1 MSSCSRVPRFTPWF
15 LALTL
20 ALFGVATASAQTFRN
35 QAPPGQS
42 KKYAPD
48 EVLIKFRSEARG
60 SDRAAV
66 RASLNAQPLHNF
78 DFIRVEHVKVR
89 GMSVEK
95 AIERIK
101 NHPQV
106 EYVEPNYEIY
116 ADVVPNDPRFNDLY
130 GMRNTGQTGGTAGA
144 DIKAVLAWDQY
155 TGDPN
160 IKVGV
165 IDTGVDYNHPDLAA
179 NVWTNPGEIPDN
191 DIDDDMNGY
200 VDDVHGYD
208 VVNDDGDPMDDN
220 GHGSHCS
227 GTIAG
232 VGNNNIGVVGVN
244 WNAKIVGIKFLSA
257 GGSGSTAGAIA
268 GVNYAIAVGVKL
280 TSNSWGGGAF
290 SQALLDAINAAG
302 AAGQLFIA
310 AAGNSGVNT
319 DVSAHY
325 PSSYNSA
332 FIVSVA
338 ATDHNDNLASFSNF
352 GATTVDLAAPGVN
365 IVSTTPGNTYQS
377 FSGTSMATP
386 HVSGVAALAMG
397 RFPLVGPL
405 QIKNLILNAADD
417 KPQLAGK
424 VLTGA
429 RLNAFM
435 TIADPDDI
443 APGSITNL
451 ATTNAGS
458 NTMGLTWTATG
469 DDGNTGRATSYEIR
483 YSTSPITDANFGS
496 ATLVAGPD
504 PRTAG
509 TLETFDVTGLA
520 FSTPYY
526 FAIKAFDEFNNP
538 GGLSNIATG
547 TTLGAPDITASPT
560 SFSSELLTG
569 AIETQALTL
578 SNDAAGT
585 LDFTIPTPQVT
596 FSQPPVQ
603 PYQPLAKGEQDTRTG
618 QPVTSGFGGPDGFGY
633 RWVDS
638 DEPNGPAFDWVDI
651 TAVGTLQ
658 SITGDDATSAPVAM
672 GMDFP
677 FYGNTYNSLRVCTNG
692 FLSFTDASDSY
703 ENQALPNAGAP
714 ANLVAPMWDDMDFG
728 SIRRV
733 YTYNDGARYIVS
745 WVAVPHY
752 QTGGPYSFQAIL
764 YPTGEIRFQYL
775 SLVAP
780 TNSATVGIQ
789 NGDKSIGFHVAFNTS
804 YLKNNHAVRIV
815 PVQQWLTVTPT
826 SGRIHAGQS
835 LPLEVRFNALGLL
848 GGNFTGDVNILSND
862 PDEGSV
868 SLPASLHVIGAPD
881 IAVAPATIDFGEVF
895 VGATPVRNVTVSN
908 PGTDALTITGIT
920 SDDPAV
926 TVSPSSFTLQPL
938 AAQVVAVT
946 YAPTSPSSMAAT
958 LSIASNDPDSP
969 VKTVA
974 ATGSAVPAPS
984 FTLTPESFDEAL
996 QTDQFVSRILRVGN
1010 TGGSNYVF
1018 TAEALNLGPAGTVTQ
1033 GTEADI
1039 VPLEKDQPD
1048 VQFGPAPLKFGGPD
1062 VFGYTYKDSDEAGGP
1077 AFSWVDIRP
1086 VGTLITMSGDDT
1098 NTGPFPIGF
1107 NFPFYGQTFSSFRVC
1122 TNGFISFTS
1131 TQNTFTN
1138 STLPNTASATPP
1150 NLLAAFWD
1158 DLHFLTL
1165 NRAWY
1170 YNDGTRL
1177 IVQFQDVPRR
1187 NETPTNTFEIIIYP
1201 NGTVV
1206 YQYLSM
1212 NAVLKN
1218 SATIGIQNAAK
1229 NDGLQVVFNAN
1240 YVKDNLAVRFRP
1252 PAKFLTVNPTS
1263 GTVPPGGF
1271 MNLTVGFDATDLFGG
1286 EYPGAVRIRG
1296 NDPILAQRD
1305 VPARLVVT
1313 GVANVETNPASVAF
1327 GNVFVGFP
1335 GLKQLTVRNTGTDI
1349 LTVSNVTSN
1358 DPAYGVDQ
1366 TAFNI
1371 PPLGNAVIFVSFS
1384 PPAPGSHPATL
1395 TIHSNDP
1402 DSPQL
1407 AVPLSGNGLLAPD
1420 IGSTPGSLSAS
1431 LNIPASQTQTL
1442 TLHNT
1447 GGSDLPFVIGAQIT
1461 AEAVTIHETLELAK
1475 EAQDPRPGIEG
1486 TGGPDVFGYTWRD
1499 SDDPNGPV
1507 FDWVDITGVG
1517 TLLPLTG
1524 DDATTTGIPLGFEFP
1539 YYGNTFQTVNICTN
1553 GWLSFTAT
1561 STEFTNQPLP
1571 SSGAP
1576 NNLLAA
1582 YWDDLTLSTTPRIY
1596 TYRDGTRFIASY
1608 VGVPRLTSGGPY
1620 TFQVILYPSGRIVY
1634 QYLSMQGTRLN
1645 ESSIGIENA
1654 TGTDGLTVVHN
1665 AAYVHDNLAIEFR
1678 TVPDWLTANPTTG
1691 TIPAGGSADISVLF
1705 NTQDLFGGTYNGS
1718 LRIASNDPD
1727 EGVFVVPAS
1736 LLAIGTADI
1745 ASEPASLDFGSLYLT
1760 QSKDLTVEVRNDGSD
1775 VLTIQSGSTGHPSYS
1790 LVGASFP
1797 ITLGFRA
1804 KTTLTVRFA
1813 PTSECAPPDPC
1824 VGNLVL
1830 VSNDPDEGSFS
1841 IPLTGI
1847 GLIPPEA
1854 GTDPTSLRAALATTL
1869 GPTALTRTKTLRV
1882 SNTGGS
1888 PLDFTAA
1895 ALLHL
1900 PAALNVT
1907 PSAEQGKNDPGQ
1919 AGEAVNA
1926 SSGGPDAFGYR
1937 WADSDDPV
1945 QGTPFSWIDITGIG
1959 TQIPFTGDDQN
1970 QGPFPLSFPFTYY
1983 GQTFTSFRAATNGW
1997 VSFTSTQ
2004 TTFTNTV
2011 LPNAASTTPDNLLAA
2026 FWDDLTFSSAGDVYY
2041 HGDASRF
2048 VISYVG
2054 VPRLGSGGPYT
2065 FQIILYPSGTID
2077 FQYQTMSGTRLNE
2090 ATIGIQN
2097 ATKDIGLQVV
2107 FNSAYVKNNHRI
2119 RFSKVPGWLT
2129 VSPASGSIPAGGHM
2143 DLAVGFSAQGLA
2155 DGDYDGGVR
2164 IASNDITDPVI
2175 DVAALLHV
2183 GSIALSSFSVDPGT
2197 LNRASNGNWV
2207 GSLVEPGTG
2216 YDPHEIRTSSLL
2228 LQRSV
2233 PWAAGSPIAYGDK
2246 DADGI
2251 QDGEYKFPRLQL
2263 LSVLPD
2269 GNSVPVEIIGELEDI
2284 TWFSAT
2290 DHIRVLRPRM
2300 ISTAGMQD
2308 DPEKESTGPGPTYSP
2323 GYAMYLAWD
2332 DPEGYTA
2339 DSYDIWYSAD
2349 GGSSWS
2355 LLAGGLQTHHYT
2367 WTVPTQPTTE
2377 GILEVVAMDAQG
2389 VMGSWLSPIF
2399 TIQSITTGVES
2410 EAAALPKSFGMRLIG
2425 ANPSTTGDAKVE
2437 LALPTSAPVQV
2448 RIYNVSGTLVRSLVE
2463 HRTLAAGRH
2472 PVRWDGRTNAG
2483 AMAGSGIYFVQM
2495 LTHGKTY
2502 QTRVAMVR

>member
-1 MSSCSRVPRFTPWF
+1 MPPCPRFARF
-15 LALTL
+15 AAHFAVLTL
-20 ALFGVATASAQTFRN
+20 VLFGSTPASAQSFR
-35 QAPPGQS
+35 APAHAGGRHV
-42 KKYAPD
+42 PD
-48 EVLIKFRSEARG
+48 EVLIKFKPGSRG
-60 SDRAAV
+60 SDRAAA
-66 RASLNAQPLHNF
+66 RASVHARVVRDF
-78 DFIRVEHVKVR
+78 DFIKVEHLKVSGQSAEQAVAR
-89 GMSVEK
+89 L
-95 AIERIK
+95 RK
-101 NHPQV
+101 NPHV
-106 EYVEPNYEIY
+106 EYVELNYELY
-116 ADVVPNDPRFNDLY
+116 ADVIPNDPRFPDLY

-144 DIKAVLAWDQY
+144 DIKAVLAWDQF

-160 IKVGV
+160 IKIGV

-179 NVWTNPGEIPDN
+179 NVWTNPGEIADN
-191 DIDDDMNGY
+191 DIDDDGNGY
-200 VDDVHGYD
+200 VDDIHGYD
-208 VVNDDGDPMDDN
+208 FVNDDGDPMDDN

-244 WNAKIVGIKFLSA
+244 WNAKVVGIKFLSA

-280 TSNSWGGGAF
+280 TSNSWGGGGF
-290 SQALLDAINAAG
+290 SQALLDAINASG

-319 DVSAHY
+319 DTSPHY
-325 PSSYNSA
+325 PSSYNSPY
-332 FIVSVA
+332 IVSVA

-352 GATTVDLAAPGVN
+352 GATSVDLAAPGVA

-386 HVSGVAALAMG
+386 HVAGVAALAMG

-405 QIKNLILNAADD
+405 QIKNLILTAADD

-424 VLTGA
+424 VATGA

-443 APGSITNL
+443 APGSIADL
-451 ATTNAGS
+451 ATADPGS
-458 NTMGLTWTATG
+458 NTMRLTWTATG

-483 YSTSPITDANFGS
+483 YSTSPITEANFGS
-496 ATLVAGPD
+496 ATLVPGPD

-509 TLETFDVTGLA
+509 TAESFDVTGLV
-520 FSTPYY
+520 FSTSYY
-526 FAIKAFDEFNNP
+526 FAIRAFDEFNNP
-538 GGLSNIATG
+538 GGLSNVATG
-547 TTLGAPDITASPT
+547 TTLGAPDISATPA

-569 AIETQALTL
+569 ATETQTLTL

-585 LDFTIPTPQVT
+585 LDFTIPTPELS
-596 FSQPPVQ
+596 FSQPIVY
-603 PYQPLAKGEQDTRTG
+603 PYQPLAKGQEDTRVG
-618 QPVTSGFGGPDGFGY
+618 NPVTSGFGGPDGFGY

-638 DEPNGPAFDWVDI
+638 DEPNGPVFDWVDI
-651 TAVGTLQ
+651 TSVGTLL
-658 SITGDDATSAPVAM
+658 SITGDDATSVPIPM

-677 FYGNTYNSLRVCTNG
+677 FYGNTFGSIQVCTNG
-692 FLSFTDASDSY
+692 FLSFTDPSTTY
-703 ENQALPNAGAP
+703 ENQGLPNAGAP

-733 YTYNDGARYIVS
+733 YTYFDGARYIVS
-745 WVAVPHY
+745 WVGVPHY
-752 QTGGPYSFQAIL
+752 QTGGPYTFQAIL

-775 SLVAP
+775 TLGSP
-780 TNSATVGIQ
+780 TNSASAGIQ
-789 NGDKSIGFHVAFNTS
+789 NANKSIGLTVAFNTN
-804 YLKNNHAVRIV
+804 YLKNNHVVRIV
-815 PVQQWLTVTPT
+815 PLQQWLTVSPT

-835 LPLEVRFNALGLL
+835 MPLEVRFNALGLN
-848 GGNFTGDVNILSND
+848 GGTFTGEVNVQSND
-862 PDEGSV
+862 PDES
-868 SLPASLHVIGAPD
+868 SLALPASLHVIGAPD
-881 IAVAPATIDFGEVF
+881 IAVAPASVDFGEVF
-895 VGATPVRNVTVSN
+895 VGATPTRNVSVSN
-908 PGTDALTITGIT
+908 PGTDALTVTGIT
-920 SDDPAV
+920 SDDPTV
-926 TVSPSSFTLQPL
+926 TASPASFTLPPL
-938 AAQVVAVT
+938 AAQIVVVT
-946 YAPTSPSSMAAT
+946 YSPASPSSMAAT

-969 VKTVA
+969 VKTVT

-984 FTLTPESFDEAL
+984 FTVTPESFDEAL
-996 QTDQFVSRILRVGN
+996 QTDQFVSRTLRVGN

-1018 TAEALNLGPAGTVTQ
+1018 TAEALNLGPSGSVTV

-1048 VQFGPAPLKFGGPD
+1048 VQFGPTPLKFGGPD
-1062 VFGYTYKDSDEAGGP
+1062 VFGYTYKDSDESGGP
-1077 AFSWVDIRP
+1077 VFSWVDVRP

-1131 TQNTFTN
+1131 SQTTFTN
-1138 STLPNTASATPP
+1138 TTLPNTASATPP

-1158 DLHFLTL
+1158 DLHFLTA

-1201 NGTVV
+1201 NGTIV

-1212 NAVLKN
+1212 NATVKN
-1218 SATIGIQNAAK
+1218 SATIGMQNAAK
-1229 NDGLQVVFNAN
+1229 NDGLQVVFNAD
-1240 YVKDNLAVRFRP
+1240 YVKNNLAVRFRP
-1252 PAKFLTVNPTS
+1252 PSRFLTVNPAG

-1271 MNLTVGFDATDLFGG
+1271 VDLTVGFDATDLFGG
-1286 EYPGAVRIRG
+1286 EYPGAIRLQG

-1313 GVANVETNPASVAF
+1313 GVADVTTAPASIAF

-1335 GLKQLTVRNTGTDI
+1335 GLKQLTVTNTGTDI
-1349 LTVSNVTSN
+1349 LTVSNVTSD
-1358 DPAYGVDQ
+1358 DPSYGVDQ
-1366 TAFNI
+1366 TAFSI
-1371 PPLGNAVIFVSFS
+1371 PPLGNAVLFVSFS

-1402 DSPQL
+1402 GSPMF
-1407 AVPLSGNGLLAPD
+1407 AVPLSGNGLIAPD
-1420 IGSTPGSLSAS
+1420 IGATPTSLSAT
-1431 LNIPASQTQTL
+1431 LNVPDSQTQTL

-1461 AEAVTIHETLELAK
+1461 ADAVTVHENLELAK
-1475 EAQDPRPGIEG
+1475 EQEDPRPGIQG
-1486 TGGPDVFGYTWRD
+1486 NGGPDVFGYTWRD
-1499 SDDPNGPV
+1499 SDDPDGPV

-1517 TLLPLTG
+1517 TLLPVTG
-1524 DDATTTGIPLGFEFP
+1524 DDATTTGVPIGFDFP
-1539 YYGNTFQTVNICTN
+1539 YYGTNFQTVNLCTN

-1571 SSGAP
+1571 TAGAP

-1582 YWDDLTLSTTPRIY
+1582 YWDDLNVPSARIY

-1634 QYLSMQGTRLN
+1634 QYLTMQGTRLN

-1665 AAYVHDNLAIEFR
+1665 AAYMHDNLAIEFR

-1691 TIPAGGSADISVLF
+1691 TIPAGGSTDISVLF

-1718 LRIASNDPD
+1718 LRISSNDPD

-1736 LLAIGTADI
+1736 LVAIGTADI
-1745 ASEPASLDFGSLYLT
+1745 ASEPASLDFGSLYLS
-1760 QSKDLTVEVRNDGSD
+1760 QSRDLTVEVRNDGSD
-1775 VLTIQSGSTGHPSYS
+1775 VLTIQSASTGHPSYS

-1813 PTSECAPPDPC
+1813 PASECAPPDPC
-1824 VGNLVL
+1824 VGSLDL
-1830 VSNDPDEGSFS
+1830 VSNDPDEGTFS

-1854 GTDPTSLRAALATTL
+1854 STDPTSLRAALATTL

-1882 SNTGGS
+1882 NNTGGS
-1888 PLDFTAA
+1888 DLDFTAA
-1895 ALLHL
+1895 SLSLL
-1900 PAALNVT
+1900 PAAVNTT

-1919 AGEAVNA
+1919 PGESVNA

-1945 QGTPFSWIDITGIG
+1945 QGTPFEWIDITAVG
-1959 TQIPFTGDDQN
+1959 TPIPFTGDDQN
-1970 QGPFPLSFPFTYY
+1970 QGPFPLPFPFTYY
-1983 GQTFTSFRAATNGW
+1983 GQTFTQFRACTNGW
-1997 VSFTSTQ
+1997 ISFTNTA
-2004 TTFTNTV
+2004 TTFTNTG
-2011 LPNAASTTPDNLLAA
+2011 LPNATAPENMLAA
-2026 FWDDLTFSSAGDVYY
+2026 FWDDLTFSATGDVFY
-2041 HGDASRF
+2041 HYDGSRF
-2048 VISYVG
+2048 IISYVN
-2054 VPRLGSGGPYT
+2054 VPRLTSGGPYT

-2077 FQYQTMSGTRLNE
+2077 FQYHTMSGTRLNE

-2097 ATKDIGLQVV
+2097 AAKDIGLQVV
-2107 FNSAYVKNNHRI
+2107 FNSAYVKNSHRV
-2119 RFSKVPGWLT
+2119 RFSRLPGWLT
-2129 VSPASGSIPAGGHM
+2129 VSPSSGTIPAGGHM

-2164 IASNDITDPVI
+2164 ISSNDLTDPVI
-2175 DVAALLHV
+2175 DVLADLHV
-2183 GSIALSSFSVDPGT
+2183 GSIDLAFDLDPST
-2197 LNRASNGNWV
+2197 LNRAANGNWV
-2207 GSLVEPGTG
+2207 NSYVEPGAT
-2216 YDPHEIRTSSLL
+2216 YDPHDIRPSSLML
-2228 LQRSV
+2228 ERSV
-2233 PWAAGSPIAYGDK
+2233 PWAAGSPIVYEDK
-2246 DADGI
+2246 DADGLLE
-2251 QDGEYKFPRLQL
+2251 GVYKFGRLQL
-2263 LSVLPD
+2263 LSLLPD
-2269 GNSVPVEIIGELEDI
+2269 GNNVPVEVIGELEDI
-2284 TWFSAT
+2284 TWFSGT
-2290 DHIRVLRPRM
+2290 DQIRVLRPRM
-2300 ISTAGMQD
+2300 ISAAGMQD
-2308 DPEKESTGPGPTYSP
+2308 DPKTESTGPTYSP
-2323 GYAMYLAWD
+2323 GYSLYLAWD

-2339 DSYDIWYSAD
+2339 NSYDIWFSAD
-2349 GGSSWS
+2349 GGTSWS
-2355 LLAGGLQTHHYT
+2355 LLAGGVLNHQYT
-2367 WTVPTQPTTE
+2367 WTVPPQTTTE

-2389 VMGSWLSPIF
+2389 VMGSWLSPVF
-2399 TIQSITTGVES
+2399 TIQSTITAVES
-2410 EAAALPKSFGMRLIG
+2410 ETASLPKEFGMRLLG
-2425 ANPSTTGDAKVE
+2425 ANPSTTGQAKVE
-2437 LALPTSAPVQV
+2437 LALPSAAPVQV
-2448 RIYNVSGTLVRSLVE
+2448 RIYNVRGSLVRSLVE
-2463 HRTLAAGRH
+2463 NRTLTAGRH
-2472 PVRWDGRTNAG
+2472 PLQWDGRTNGGSA
-2483 AMAGSGIYFVQM
+2483 AGSGIYFVQM
-2495 LTHGKTY
+2495 ITQGKTY
-2502 QTRVAMVR
+2502 QARVAMVR